1 MLAAAIEVLGAG
13 GPRALTHRAVDRAA
27 GVAEGTTSN
36 YFRTRKALI
45 AGVLG
50 YISRAE
56 SAPLDELIPP
66 DGLGVDELVALS
78 AQRIDYLLGPG
89 RTLTL
94 ARHALFLEAALDPQ
108 LRPDLRAESQV
119 WWELGARLFAV
130 LGVPDPAV
138 RSRWLFAYIDG
149 LLADQL
155 ARPADDFDAAAAV
168 RAGLFG
174 LLK

>member
-1 MLAAAIEVLGAG
+1 MLAAAVQVLGSG
-13 GPRALTHRAVDRAA
+13 GSRALTHRAVDRAA

-36 YFRTRKALI
+36 HFRTRKALV

-56 SAPLDELIPP
+56 SAPLDGLIPP
-66 DGLGVDELVALS
+66 NGLGVDELVALS
-78 AQRIDYLLGPG
+78 AQRIEYLLGPG

-108 LRPDLRAESQV
+108 LRPDLFAESRP
-119 WWELGARLFAV
+119 WWELGAQLFAA
-130 LGVPDPAV
+130 LGAPDPAA

-155 ARPADDFDAAAAV
+155 ARPADDFDPAAAV
-168 RAGLFG
+168 RAGLLG
-174 LLK
+174 LLR